1 MLARNSHFLN
11 EPSQANF
18 TLGHSSSAD
27 QTNAII
33 KCHAPGPAS
42 LSASLPASLPASLL
56 PLAPPPEL
64 AKWHLLRLFC
74 GTEKLHVTQRLTG
87 HFWQHRQQDRQADW
101 QTDRLRVGQTARTNV
116 NSKHWKMR
124 QATEWEIKLIKF
136 ATTKECAIKGE
147 ENSLKKIKYWKVK

>member
-11 EPSQANF
+11 EKSKLHTRPLVISR
-18 TLGHSSSAD
+18 SD
-27 QTNAII
+27 
-33 KCHAPGPAS
+33 KCNHKMSCYRP
-42 LSASLPASLPASLL
+42 SLPVSLLASLL

-87 HFWQHRQQDRQADW
+87 HFWQHRQQDRRIEKQWDRQAGR
-101 QTDRLRVGQTARTNV
+101 QTVGQTARTNV

-124 QATEWEIKLIKF
+124 QATQWEIKLLNF
-136 ATTKECAIKGE
+136 ATRKKCTTKWKG
-147 ENSLKKIKYWKVK
+147 NL